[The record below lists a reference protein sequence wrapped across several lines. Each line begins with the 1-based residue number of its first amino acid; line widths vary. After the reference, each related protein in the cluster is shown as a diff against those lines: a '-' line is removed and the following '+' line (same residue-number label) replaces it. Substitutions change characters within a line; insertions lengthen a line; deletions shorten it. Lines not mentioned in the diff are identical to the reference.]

1 MRDKLEKQFKYI
13 KNFWVERS
21 KKQKILLVSLVLIGL
36 CFCVAL
42 TNLINRP
49 TMVPLYSN
57 LKPVE
62 TGSIKEN
69 LDSRGIKSEITDNG
83 KTIKVPEG
91 QAETLMVE
99 LAAEGIPKSGNID
112 YSFFSNN
119 ASFGMT
125 DNEFN
130 VIKLDAMQNELS
142 EMIASIEG
150 IDEAK
155 VMINMPEKSVFV
167 KEGDEKA
174 TASIILQTQPGYEF
188 NEKQI
193 RSLYH
198 LVSKSVPNLP
208 TENIVIRNQ
217 YLEYFDLEESGVA
230 DNRLDQQMK
239 IKEKIEKNIQRQ
251 VQQML
256 GTLMGF
262 DKVVTLVTADI
273 DFSQE
278 NREENLVT
286 PVDEENMRG
295 IAISA
300 QRITETF
307 TGEEGRPGGVPQ
319 ASDPADS
326 GTNQYLEGAGNNGEY
341 EKSEETINY
350 EVNKVRK
357 EIVESPYKIRDLGIQ
372 VMVEPPNPEE
382 AGSFPEERID
392 DIRDILST
400 IVRTSIDKDAG
411 TEVTD
416 EEIENKVVVSVQP
429 FNGKPVLDN
438 EDQRSVLPWW
448 AYLVLG
454 ILVAIIAALVFL
466 WTRSVKSR
474 EQIEEV
480 ETLEHHTQETDTSM
494 NMKVEM
500 EPFEHRKQLEVF
512 AKEKPEQ
519 FAELLRTWLADD
531 EEA

>member
-1 MRDKLEKQFKYI
+1 MREKLEKQLQYI

-21 KKQKILLVSLVLIGL
+21 KKQKILFISLLVIGL
-36 CFCVAL
+36 LLVVGL
-42 TNLINRP
+42 TYIFNRP
-49 TMVPLYSN
+49 SMVPLYTN
-57 LKPVE
+57 LKAAE

-69 LDSRGIKSEITDNG
+69 LDSKGIKSEITDDG
-83 KTIKVPEG
+83 TTIKVPEG
-91 QAETLMVE
+91 QAESLMVE

-112 YSFFSNN
+112 YSFFSDN

-142 EMIASIEG
+142 EMIASVEG
-150 IDEAK
+150 VDEAK
-155 VMINMPEKSVFV
+155 VMINIPEKSVFV

-174 TASIILQTQPGYEF
+174 TASIVLQTQPGHEF
-188 NEKQI
+188 TEKQI

-217 YLEYFDLEESGVA
+217 YLEYYDLEESGLA

-239 IKEKIEKNIQRQ
+239 IKDKIEKNIQRQ

-256 GTLMGF
+256 GTLTGF

-300 QRITETF
+300 QRINEAY
-307 TGEEGRPGGVPQ
+307 TGEEGVPGGVPQ
-319 ASDPADS
+319 ASDPADA
-326 GTNQYLEGAGNNGEY
+326 GANQYVEGAGNNGEY

-372 VMVEPPNPEE
+372 VMVEPPDPEDE
-382 AGSFPEERID
+382 NSFPEERVD

-400 IVRTSIDKDAG
+400 VVRTSIDKDPDV
-411 TEVTD
+411 EVTD

-429 FNGKPVLDN
+429 FNGKTAMDEEAKGSL
-438 EDQRSVLPWW
+438 LPWW
-448 AYLVLG
+448 AYIIFGL
-454 ILVAIIAALVFL
+454 LVAIIATLIFL
-466 WTRSVKSR
+466 WIRSSKSR
-474 EQIEEV
+474 EEAEEV
-480 ETLEHHTQETDTSM
+480 EVVEQPEDTNADTD
-494 NMKVEM
+494 MKAEL

-512 AKEKPEQ
+512 AQEKPEQ